1 RQSCRISSYWGAFCS
16 PPRQLILA
24 LFLAILGSARQ
35 LFLDILP
42 CLKQLSRHLKYPYDE
57 YLRSDILSD
66 LGRRYNDHPAYQ
78 VYIEL
83 LYNNQDPMETDEWC
97 DHIYRLAH
105 GHNDSEY

>member
-1 RQSCRISSYWGAFCS
+1 MADRNEISHNCFSLSEFC
-16 PPRQLILA
+16 QLIDDL
-24 LFLAILGSARQ
+24 IK
-35 LFLDILP
+35 DIKHLESETV
-42 CLKQLSRHLKYPYDE
+42 KTRYELSRHLEYPYDE

-66 LGRRYNDHPAYQ
+66 LARRYNDHPAYQ